1 MYLRIKKNKKVV
13 LNLILNQLVLKVNQM
28 YLIQRIKILI
38 NFLRKSK
45 NKGQNNNQI
54 NFNLF
59 VLKMIVMNQQ
69 MIFKSM

>member
-1 MYLRIKKNKKVV
+1 MYLRIKKNKKVDF
-13 LNLILNQLVLKVNQM
+13 NLIQNQLVLKVSQM

-45 NKGQNNNQI
+45 NKGLNKNQI

-59 VLKMIVMNQQ
+59 VLKMIVINQQ
-69 MIFKSM
+69 MIFKST